1 MNELTILGSTGSIGK
16 NTLAIVEKFP
26 DRFKV
31 RALTGKD
38 NVERLSRQVQR
49 FLPDLAVVYD
59 KAGAERLKETLPAR
73 CHTDIMYGETGYA
86 AAATHPDVDMV
97 VSAMVGGAGLLPT
110 MAAIR
115 SGKDIALANKETLVM
130 AGDLVMAAAR
140 EYNVRILPVDSEH
153 SAIFQCI
160 AGNRPTDLQKIFLTA
175 SGGPFLN
182 REAVEFAAITVEDAL
197 AHPTWQ
203 MGSKISIDSATMMN
217 KGLEVIEARHLFNIS
232 HKSIEVLVH
241 PQSIIHSMVAFRD
254 GSVIAQMGIPDMKG
268 AICHALSYPERL
280 PLGLDLPD
288 FAAIGQL
295 TFQHPDMVKFPCLAL
310 AYKACDIGGTMPAV
324 LNAAN
329 EVAVSAFL
337 ERKIGFNQIVIF
349 IEKIMNMHESVM
361 APQMEDILSAD
372 TWARDALKTLIAI
385 PGGKATA

>member
-26 DRFKV
+26 GRFKV

-86 AAATHPDVDMV
+86 AAATHPDVRMV

-140 EYNVRILPVDSEH
+140 EHNVRILPVDSEH

-182 REAVEFAAITVEDAL
+182 RGAVEFATITVEDAL

>member
-26 DRFKV
+26 GRFKV

-38 NVERLSRQVQR
+38 NVEQLSRQVQR

-59 KAGAERLKETLPAR
+59 KAGAERLKKTLPVGCR
-73 CHTDIMYGETGYA
+73 TDIMYGETGYA
-86 AAATHPDVDMV
+86 AAATHPDVGMV

-110 MAAIR
+110 MSAIR

-130 AGDLVMAAAR
+130 AGDLVMSAAR
-140 EYNVRILPVDSEH
+140 EHNVRILPVDSEH

-182 REAVEFAAITVEDAL
+182 RGAVEFATITVEDAL